1 MFCVCAFD
9 GYPAIIIFAG
19 TVSKVSVSNI
29 QHPTSHNWA
38 DYLKPA
44 LRRVCTSVFIFINLR
59 IFCVR
64 CFLLRGSDFII
75 RAIYEPFAGR
85 YLNSILPPL
94 ATPTVC
100 RELPARA
107 IPTLA
112 LHLLHLN
119 GVRYNDEVDIVVT
132 FACCRILFVLFVSK
146 SDVTL
151 INTSKSTTSRLGPK
165 LRSIS

>member
-9 GYPAIIIFAG
+9 RYPTIIKICQNRTKG
-19 TVSKVSVSNI
+19 IYI

-44 LRRVCTSVFIFINLR
+44 LRSEWSSVFIFINLR

-75 RAIYEPFAGR
+75 RSIYEPFAGK
-85 YLNSILPPL
+85 YLNNVTSPCDTNRL
-94 ATPTVC
+94 
-100 RELPARA
+100 RSF
-107 IPTLA
+107 PTLA
-112 LHLLHLN
+112 LHLLHFN
-119 GVRYNDEVDIVVT
+119 GIRHNDEVNIVVT
-132 FACCRILFVLFVSK
+132 FACCRTLFVLFVSK